1 MIKEKKTLFLAVL
14 ALSSIFLYYNGM
26 AANSPD
32 VATTLKQDSG
42 TNLSQMNI
50 TFAFSPT
57 YGSAQAV
64 KFTTPKT
71 KWILNSVQVVATD
84 GWNSSNTKLP
94 NSLPFAIEV
103 RDADL
108 RLLYHFS
115 DTQLP
120 YFTSSKGIKMASIE
134 LPDILLSGDFYVCFY
149 GYRSIAIAAEL
160 QNTTGHS
167 YFFDK
172 LTGELFEGAFPIND
186 NQTSPMNWLIR
197 VTGQ

>member
-1 MIKEKKTLFLAVL
+1 
-14 ALSSIFLYYNGM
+14 M
-26 AANSPD
+26 AANPPA
-32 VATTLKQDSG
+32 VTTTLKQDSG

-64 KFTTPKT
+64 KFTAPKT
-71 KWILNSVQVVATD
+71 EWILNSVQVVATD
-84 GWNSSNTKLP
+84 GWNSSNTQLP
-94 NSLPFAIEV
+94 NPLPFAIEI

-120 YFTSSKGIKMASIE
+120 YFSSSKGIRMASIE
-134 LPDILLSGDFYVCFY
+134 VPDILLSRDFYVCFY

-160 QNTTGHS
+160 QNTTGNS

-172 LTGELFEGAFPIND
+172 LTGELFAGAFPSGN
-186 NQTSPMNWLIR
+186 NQTSPVNWLIR